1 MSRTNMVSSNSI
13 LVRECHDHVCS
24 NLEQASQRGGKFVVR
39 VDEETG
45 RCYLQGG
52 AILVMAGVAG
62 IR

>member
-1 MSRTNMVSSNSI
+1 M
-13 LVRECHDHVCS
+13 RECHDHVCS

-39 VDEETG
+39 VDEAAG